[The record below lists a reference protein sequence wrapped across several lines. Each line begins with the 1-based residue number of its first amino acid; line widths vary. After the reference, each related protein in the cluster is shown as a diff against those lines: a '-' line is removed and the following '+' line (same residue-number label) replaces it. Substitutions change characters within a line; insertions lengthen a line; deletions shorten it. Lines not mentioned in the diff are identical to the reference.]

1 MSELRVSGCHAR
13 EQSLLGH
20 LPWEQQI
27 HLPHVPVC
35 SDVREIT
42 DEDRKDMAAFTSFDE
57 AEHLGR
63 AGATEPYGE
72 AGFTT
77 LERT

>member
-1 MSELRVSGCHAR
+1 MSELQVPACHAR
-13 EQSLLGH
+13 EPSLLRQ
-20 LPWEQQI
+20 LP
-27 HLPHVPVC
+27 LRRVDPPADRPVC

-42 DEDRKDMAAFTSFDE
+42 DEDRKDMAAFTPFDE